1 MIKRISLQCH
11 IIVKKEH
18 CLYSIVI
25 IAISL
30 KKITLV
36 LKLSFKIHNVRI
48 SCMKNRL
55 KILIFVMTLTNFKN
69 SLEAS
74 EKLKRE
80 FDELKTKYECAQG
93 IINKTL

>member
-1 MIKRISLQCH
+1 
-11 IIVKKEH
+11 
-18 CLYSIVI
+18 
-25 IAISL
+25 
-30 KKITLV
+30 
-36 LKLSFKIHNVRI
+36 
-48 SCMKNRL
+48 MKNRL